1 MKEVSFGMFLRSLRK
16 ENGLSQAQLGRLAGV
31 SDKAVSKWESDAAR
45 PQSGLLRRLAD
56 LLGVTVDELLSCRRR
71 PPEKA
76 SQKDALQRK
85 DRLWKA
91 AHRALCGRYGEEMP
105 HEVLNRWL
113 SEYEELRTTDAIL
126 LFELLRCLRARA
138 AETGAHVLV
147 RGALGSSF
155 VAFVLGAT
163 EVNPLRPHTLCP
175 HCGRFEWADDVRCGW
190 DIPEKR
196 CACGA
201 LPVRDGHDIPF
212 ETLRMTAYRPWLELS
227 VSHAG
232 RKAVREAF
240 RAFFADF
247 PVVTLRREAYPTLE
261 ILVAVADACEPAL
274 ADGQILPF
282 EAYGDA
288 LRHCPAVMLLPDA
301 DLDALRRL
309 EADTGISC
317 ADASFASPE
326 VLEAVRAG
334 RTQGVPELDSEQLR
348 RALGSLPSLS
358 FSDVVQALGLLRG
371 TGALPEDLPLSEAL
385 AYRDDVFLRIQRRT
399 EGCCSGFAYKV
410 MHDAARGVY
419 ARGGMSALLKKQLSS
434 LGLDERFAA
443 SLAEPRCLYPKAKGV
458 QYARIAL
465 LFLWYKLH
473 FPACFQKVM

>member
-1 MKEVSFGMFLRSLRK
+1 M
-16 ENGLSQAQLGRLAGV
+16 
-31 SDKAVSKWESDAAR
+31 
-45 PQSGLLRRLAD
+45 
-56 LLGVTVDELLSCRRR
+56 
-71 PPEKA
+71 
-76 SQKDALQRK
+76 
-85 DRLWKA
+85 
-91 AHRALCGRYGEEMP
+91 
-105 HEVLNRWL
+105 
-113 SEYEELRTTDAIL
+113 
-126 LFELLRCLRARA
+126 
-138 AETGAHVLV
+138 
-147 RGALGSSF
+147 
-155 VAFVLGAT
+155 
-163 EVNPLRPHTLCP
+163 
-175 HCGRFEWADDVRCGW
+175 
-190 DIPEKR
+190 
-196 CACGA
+196 
-201 LPVRDGHDIPF
+201 
-212 ETLRMTAYRPWLELS
+212 
-227 VSHAG
+227 
-232 RKAVREAF
+232 REAF

-247 PVVTLRREAYPTLE
+247 PVVTLRREAYPTLD

-309 EADTGISC
+309 EAETGISC
-317 ADASFASPE
+317 TDASFTSPE

-348 RALGSLPSLS
+348 RALGSLPLLS

-371 TGALPEDLPLSEAL
+371 TGALPEELSLSEAL

-410 MHDAARGVY
+410 MHDAACGVY

-443 SLAEPRCLYPKAKGV
+443 FLAEPRCLYPKAQGV

>member
-1 MKEVSFGMFLRSLRK
+1 MKEVSFGMFLRSLRE

-126 LFELLRCLRARA
+126 CFELLRCLRARA

-175 HCGRFEWADDVRCGW
+175 HCGRFEWAADVRCGW

-212 ETLRMTAYRPWLELS
+212 ETLRTTAYRPWLELS

-309 EADTGISC
+309 EAETGISC
-317 ADASFASPE
+317 TDASFTSPE

-348 RALGSLPSLS
+348 RALGSLPLLS
-358 FSDVVQALGLLRG
+358 FSDVVQALGLLRCRRSCRSPKRSPIG
-371 TGALPEDLPLSEAL
+371 TTCSCAYSAGRRAAVPGSPIRLCTTPL
-385 AYRDDVFLRIQRRT
+385 
-399 EGCCSGFAYKV
+399 
-410 MHDAARGVY
+410 
-419 ARGGMSALLKKQLSS
+419 
-434 LGLDERFAA
+434 AA
-443 SLAEPRCLYPKAKGV
+443 SM
-458 QYARIAL
+458 
-465 LFLWYKLH
+465 
-473 FPACFQKVM
+473 PAAACPLC

>member
-1 MKEVSFGMFLRSLRK
+1 MKEVSFGTFLRSLRE

-126 LFELLRCLRARA
+126 CFELLRCLRARA

-175 HCGRFEWADDVRCGW
+175 HCGRFEWAADVRCGW

-212 ETLRMTAYRPWLELS
+212 ETLRTTAYRPWLELS

-240 RAFFADF
+240 RAFFADS

-309 EADTGISC
+309 EAETGISC
-317 ADASFASPE
+317 ADASFTSPE
-326 VLEAVRAG
+326 E
-334 RTQGVPELDSEQLR
+334 
-348 RALGSLPSLS
+348 
-358 FSDVVQALGLLRG
+358 
-371 TGALPEDLPLSEAL
+371 LPLSDAL

-410 MHDAARGVY
+410 MHDAAHGVY
-419 ARGGMSALLKKQLSS
+419 ARGGMSALLKKQLTS
-434 LGLDERFAA
+434 LGLDECFAA
-443 SLAEPRCLYPKAKGV
+443 SLAEPRCLYPKAQGV

>member
-1 MKEVSFGMFLRSLRK
+1 MKEVSFGMFLRSLRE

-126 LFELLRCLRARA
+126 CFELLRCLRARA

-175 HCGRFEWADDVRCGW
+175 HCGRFEWAGRR
-190 DIPEKR
+190 P
-196 CACGA
+196 
-201 LPVRDGHDIPF
+201 
-212 ETLRMTAYRPWLELS
+212 LRMGHP
-227 VSHAG
+227 
-232 RKAVREAF
+232 REA
-240 RAFFADF
+240 
-247 PVVTLRREAYPTLE
+247 LR
-261 ILVAVADACEPAL
+261 
-274 ADGQILPF
+274 
-282 EAYGDA
+282 
-288 LRHCPAVMLLPDA
+288 
-301 DLDALRRL
+301 
-309 EADTGISC
+309 
-317 ADASFASPE
+317 
-326 VLEAVRAG
+326 
-334 RTQGVPELDSEQLR
+334 LR
-348 RALGSLPSLS
+348 RAAGSGRPRYSL
-358 FSDVVQALGLLRG
+358 R
-371 TGALPEDLPLSEAL
+371 
-385 AYRDDVFLRIQRRT
+385 
-399 EGCCSGFAYKV
+399 
-410 MHDAARGVY
+410 DAAHDGISAV
-419 ARGGMSALLKKQLSS
+419 ARAFGLACRPQGGAGSI
-434 LGLDERFAA
+434 
-443 SLAEPRCLYPKAKGV
+443 PRVLCCTDCP
-458 QYARIAL
+458 
-465 LFLWYKLH
+465 
-473 FPACFQKVM
+473 

>member
-1 MKEVSFGMFLRSLRK
+1 MKEVSFGMFLRSLRE

-126 LFELLRCLRARA
+126 CFELLRCLRARA

-175 HCGRFEWADDVRCGW
+175 HCGRFEWAADVRCGW

-201 LPVRDGHDIPF
+201 LRFGTATIFPSRRCARRHIGRGSSFRSRMPAARRCGKHSARS
-212 ETLRMTAYRPWLELS
+212 LRISPS
-227 VSHAG
+227 
-232 RKAVREAF
+232 
-240 RAFFADF
+240 
-247 PVVTLRREAYPTLE
+247 LRCGERRTRRSKSLWPSPM
-261 ILVAVADACEPAL
+261 PAS
-274 ADGQILPF
+274 
-282 EAYGDA
+282 
-288 LRHCPAVMLLPDA
+288 
-301 DLDALRRL
+301 RRL
-309 EADTGISC
+309 PTGRFCRLKHTATRCGI
-317 ADASFASPE
+317 
-326 VLEAVRAG
+326 
-334 RTQGVPELDSEQLR
+334 VP
-348 RALGSLPSLS
+348 P
-358 FSDVVQALGLLRG
+358 
-371 TGALPEDLPLSEAL
+371 
-385 AYRDDVFLRIQRRT
+385 
-399 EGCCSGFAYKV
+399 
-410 MHDAARGVY
+410 
-419 ARGGMSALLKKQLSS
+419 
-434 LGLDERFAA
+434 
-443 SLAEPRCLYPKAKGV
+443 
-458 QYARIAL
+458 
-465 LFLWYKLH
+465 
-473 FPACFQKVM
+473 